1 MVGGPLFSPL
11 GGLEPLHR
19 HQEEASRQHL
29 LTPATTWQQQARLTW
44 DLVAALW
51 GRLDSQV
58 RMMGRGLSPAF
69 KKNFLFDKALIRV
82 QICARIRKCLLKR
95 SPGINS
101 LESIPV
107 ILKS

>member
-1 MVGGPLFSPL
+1 MSLDNSERREEGGGGGGGPLYSPL

-19 HQEEASRQHL
+19 HQEEAARQHL

-58 RMMGRGLSPAF
+58 GMMGG
-69 KKNFLFDKALIRV
+69 KKKLGAGVRV
-82 QICARIRKCLLKR
+82 DRI
-95 SPGINS
+95 
-101 LESIPV
+101 E
-107 ILKS
+107 